1 MNWLSNDAVDRLRDV
16 ATRPELPGDRYV
28 ILRPLG
34 RGGMGRVY
42 VARDNVLD
50 REVALK
56 VSNAPRASAAL
67 DERLK
72 QEARVLAALEHPGI
86 VPVHDSGV
94 LDDGRVFYV
103 MKLVRGRTLTEHAKE
118 LSSEAARLAAFERVT
133 DAVAFAHS
141 AGVVHRD
148 LKPANVMVGAFGEVL
163 VLDWGV
169 ARRLDRSSDDEPA
182 GTRLGTVGFMAP
194 EQSRGEAGAAGPPAD
209 VFSLGALLLW
219 LFGVDPDGAWDGAPG
234 LQTRGGATALP
245 RRLRAI
251 ATKCLAMSP
260 ADRYPDAAGLAADL
274 ARYRQGVPVSA
285 HRESPFERA
294 WLWVVRHQAVILL
307 VLAYLVMRA
316 LFAFAR
322 RP

>member
-1 MNWLSNDAVDRLRDV
+1 MNWLSNEAVERLRDV

-42 VARDNVLD
+42 VAGDNVLE

-56 VSNAPRASAAL
+56 VSNAPSASTTL
-67 DERLK
+67 DTRLE

-103 MKLVRGRTLTEHAKE
+103 MKLVRGRTLTEHAGE
-118 LSSEAARLAAFERVT
+118 LTSEAARLAVFERVT

-169 ARRLDRSSDDEPA
+169 ARRLDHTGDVEPA

-194 EQSRGEAGAAGPPAD
+194 EQSRGDAATAGPSAD
-209 VFSLGALLLW
+209 VYALGALLNW
-219 LFGVDPDGAWDGAPG
+219 LLAGETP
-234 LQTRGGATALP
+234 P

-251 ATKCLAMSP
+251 AAKCQAASP
-260 ADRYPDAAGLAADL
+260 ADRYPDASALAADL
-274 ARYRQGVPVSA
+274 ARYRQGAPVTA
-285 HRESPFERA
+285 HRESALERG
-294 WLWVVRHQAVILL
+294 WLWVRRHQTVILL

-316 LFAFAR
+316 LFAFSQ

>member
-1 MNWLSNDAVDRLRDV
+1 MSWLSNEAMDRLRDV
-16 ATRPELPGDRYV
+16 ATRPELSGNRYV
-28 ILRPLG
+28 IERPLG

-56 VSNAPRASAAL
+56 VSNAARASTAL
-67 DERLK
+67 DERLM

-94 LDDGRVFYV
+94 LVDGRVFCV
-103 MKLVRGRTLTEHAKE
+103 MKLVRGRTLTEHADE
-118 LSSEAARLAAFERVT
+118 LASEAARLAVFERVT

-148 LKPANVMVGAFGEVL
+148 LKPANVMVGEFGEVL

-169 ARRLDRSSDDEPA
+169 ARRFGQSSDAEPP
-182 GTRLGTVGFMAP
+182 GTRLGTAGFMAP

-209 VFSLGALLLW
+209 VFSLGALLAW
-219 LFGVDPDGAWDGAPG
+219 LFDG
-234 LQTRGGATALP
+234 QTMTK
-245 RRLRAI
+245 RLRAI
-251 ATKCLAMSP
+251 ANKCQAMSP
-260 ADRYPDAAGLAADL
+260 ADRYPDASALAADL
-274 ARYRQGVPVSA
+274 ARYRQGAPVSA
-285 HRESPFERA
+285 HRESALERG
-294 WLWVVRHQAVILL
+294 WHWVRRHQAVILL

>member
-1 MNWLSNDAVDRLRDV
+1 MTWLSNEAVDRLRDV

-56 VSNAPRASAAL
+56 VSNAPRASTAL

-103 MKLVRGRTLTEHAKE
+103 MKLVRGRTLTEHAGD
-118 LSSEAARLAAFERVT
+118 LTSEAARLAVFERVT

-169 ARRLDRSSDDEPA
+169 ARRLDESSDVEPA

-209 VFSLGALLLW
+209 VFSLGALLMW
-219 LFGVDPDGAWDGAPG
+219 LFGVDADGAPG
-234 LQTRGGATALP
+234 LQTRGALP
-245 RRLRAI
+245 KRLRAI
-251 ATKCLAMSP
+251 ATKCQAMAP

-285 HRESPFERA
+285 HRESAFERA
-294 WLWVVRHQAVILL
+294 WHWAVRHQAVILL
-307 VLAYLVMRA
+307 VLAYLVMRT

>member
-1 MNWLSNDAVDRLRDV
+1 VSWLTNEAVDRLRDV
-16 ATRPELPGDRYV
+16 ATRPELPGDRYA

-56 VSNAPRASAAL
+56 VSTAPRASTPL

-103 MKLVRGRTLTEHAKE
+103 MKLVRGRTLTEHAGD
-118 LSSEAARLAAFERVT
+118 LTSEAARLAVFERVA

-169 ARRLDRSSDDEPA
+169 ARRLDQSSDAEPA

-194 EQSRGEAGAAGPPAD
+194 EQSRGDAAIAGPPAD
-209 VFSLGALLLW
+209 VYALGALLHW
-219 LFGVDPDGAWDGAPG
+219 L
-234 LQTRGGATALP
+234 LRGETPP

-251 ATKCLAMSP
+251 AGKCLAASP
-260 ADRYPDAAGLAADL
+260 ADRYPDASALAADL
-274 ARYRQGVPVSA
+274 ARYRQGAPVSA
-285 HRESPFERA
+285 LRESALERG
-294 WLWVVRHQAVILL
+294 WHWVRRHQAVILL

>member
-1 MNWLSNDAVDRLRDV
+1 VTFLPNDTVDRLRDV
-16 ATRPELPGDRYV
+16 ASRPELPGDRYV
-28 ILRPLG
+28 IVRPLG

-42 VARDNVLD
+42 VAHDNMLD

-56 VSNAPRASAAL
+56 VSNAPEAGTAL
-67 DERLK
+67 DERLE

-94 LDDGRVFYV
+94 LEDGRVFYV
-103 MKLVRGRTLTEHAKE
+103 MKLVRGRTLGE
-118 LSSEAARLAAFERVT
+118 LAGELTSEAARLAVFERVT
-133 DAVAFAHS
+133 DAVAFAHA

-169 ARRLDRSSDDEPA
+169 ARRIDRGTGDEPA
-182 GTRLGTVGFMAP
+182 GTRLGTAGFMAP
-194 EQSRGEAGAAGPPAD
+194 EQSRGDAAAAGPPAD
-209 VFSLGALLLW
+209 VYSLGALLVW
-219 LFGVDPDGAWDGAPG
+219 LFGP
-234 LQTRGGATALP
+234 LP
-245 RRLRAI
+245 KRLKAI
-251 ATKCLAMSP
+251 ANKCLATSP
-260 ADRYPDAAGLAADL
+260 ADRYPDAAALAADL
-274 ARYRQGVPVSA
+274 ARYRQGAPVSA
-285 HRESPFERA
+285 HRESALERA
-294 WLWVVRHQAVILL
+294 WHWTVRHQAVILL

>member
-1 MNWLSNDAVDRLRDV
+1 MTWLSNDAVDRLRDV
-16 ATRPELPGDRYV
+16 ATRPELPGDRYA

-42 VARDNVLD
+42 VAQDNVLD
-50 REVALK
+50 RAVALK
-56 VSNAPRASAAL
+56 VSNAPRASAL
-67 DERLK
+67 DERLE

-94 LDDGRVFYV
+94 LGDGRVFYV
-103 MKLVRGRTLTEHAKE
+103 MKLVRGRTLTEHAGD
-118 LSSEAARLAAFERVT
+118 LTSEAARLAVFERVT
-133 DAVAFAHS
+133 DAVAFAHA

-169 ARRLDRSSDDEPA
+169 ARRLDRASGAEPA

-219 LFGVDPDGAWDGAPG
+219 LFDGQAMPK
-234 LQTRGGATALP
+234 
-245 RRLRAI
+245 RLRAI
-251 ATKCLAMSP
+251 ATRCQAVSP

-274 ARYRQGVPVSA
+274 ARYRQGLPVSA
-285 HRESPFERA
+285 HRESALERG
-294 WLWVVRHQAVILL
+294 WHWVVRHQAVILL
-307 VLAYLVMRA
+307 LLAYLVMRA
-316 LFAFAR
+316 LFAFAQ